1 MKSYFCCT
9 TRPIIVK
16 MLVYFEWWQIECW
29 LKRVVRYPLKYR
41 TTWTCLPAIMFGS
54 GYDCLLLYSSDILW
68 FVKQLWRQLLRS
80 RERSCSSCKR
90 KPPSGGGIGWE
101 EFWQRSVE
109 STCEKMSNA
118 AGLPL
123 GQTAAV
129 SGYRCQNCE
138 KRCWHIWLLRLR
150 RRELFDCKLYGRYV

>member
-1 MKSYFCCT
+1 
-9 TRPIIVK
+9 
-16 MLVYFEWWQIECW
+16 
-29 LKRVVRYPLKYR
+29 
-41 TTWTCLPAIMFGS
+41 MFGS

-118 AGLPL
+118 AGLPVRANSSSKWL
-123 GQTAAV
+123 PV
-129 SGYRCQNCE
+129 SELREALLAYLAPEAE
-138 KRCWHIWLLRLR
+138 KAGI
-150 RRELFDCKLYGRYV
+150 V